1 MKTHRAYFQRV
12 AQVLA
17 AVGIAFA
24 LLAAAPVAQGFRT
37 IAEPRFQ
44 AIPLAQPAEGD
55 VVARLSVPRLSL
67 EAPIYEGI
75 GSPTLARG
83 AGHIPGTALPGE
95 EGGKNHSVLALPR
108 DSAAAAVAELRLGEI
123 VTMRT
128 PFGVRTYRVTERRVL
143 SPEALNIAPTQSP
156 QVTLVTPYPTDSLGP
171 APLRLAL
178 VLEKN

>member
-1 MKTHRAYFQRV
+1 MKTHRPYFQR
-12 AQVLA
+12 ATQVLA

-24 LLAAAPVAQGFRT
+24 LLSAAPVAQGFRT
-37 IAEPRFQ
+37 IAEPRLQ

-55 VVARLSVPRLSL
+55 VVAWLSAPRLSL

-75 GSPTLARG
+75 ASPTLARG

-108 DSAAAAVAELRLGEI
+108 DSAAAAVSELRLGEI

-128 PFGVRTYRVTERRVL
+128 PFGVRSYKVAERRVL
-143 SPEALNIAPTQSP
+143 PPEALDIAPTRSP
-156 QVTLVTPYPTDSLGP
+156 QVTLVTPYPADSLGP

-178 VLEKN
+178 VLEKK